1 MNQKCICKICDKE
14 YVYSKA
20 KGHSKDICNAC
31 RQEYRKKLLK
41 HKAVQYK
48 GGKCQ
53 DCGYDECEEAMEFH
67 HLDPSQKS
75 FSISGKYNLSWEKLK
90 EELDKCILL
99 CSNCHKKR
107 HANDHISLEDYQKW
121 IVPQSVRTEKAKE
134 RKEKHEQ
141 QAEAVAQK
149 YSVNK
154 DVFEKIRLG
163 GRKVIRP
170 SKDDFFKEYEEVHH
184 NKSEMGRRYGVS
196 SNAIRKWIESYKKYG
211 I

>member
-1 MNQKCICKICDKE
+1 MSIRRQ
-14 YVYSKA
+14 
-20 KGHSKDICNAC
+20 KDIQKIFAMLAAKSTEGNCLNTKQSSTKAGNAKIVDTMNA
-31 RQEYRKKLLK
+31 KKQWNSIILIRVK
-41 HKAVQYK
+41 
-48 GGKCQ
+48 
-53 DCGYDECEEAMEFH
+53 
-67 HLDPSQKS
+67 KS

-170 SKDDFFKEYEEVHH
+170 SKDDFFKEYEEVDH